1 MLFLQGF
8 PPTRCDDLSQPS
20 DGETFHGVV
29 IAAEP
34 QDPGIEADGRLTVAR
49 ARADLALDAAQL
61 GEFEWD
67 VARDQIVVSPRMGKI
82 LGVEP
87 GEYPAENG
95 EAVFS
100 SVHEDDRDGV
110 RRQLIDELNSG
121 ARFSVEFRMVHPDD
135 GRVRWIESSGVAVGM
150 PGGAPWK
157 LIGVVR
163 DITERKAAEDA
174 RETLVAELD
183 HRVKNVLA
191 SVQSLAA
198 QSARRTA
205 SLDSF
210 LKTFNG
216 RLQAMAAAHTLLSR
230 TRWRGAEIGDV
241 VAAELGPLAYGRA
254 RWTGPAL
261 MLTARATHAMA
272 LTLHELAANALNYG
286 ALSTEA
292 GRVEVRWTITPDG
305 GFELIW
311 QERRGPPVSPPQRQ
325 GFGTMILERVAP
337 REIGGSAVVEFRHEG
352 VRAVLRASL
361 NALAERAPQAD
372 DSRSRRGEER
382 RPEVSGGDAPADIV
396 GLKVL
401 VVEDA
406 GLLALELEAALAEA
420 GATVIG
426 PAASLDEA
434 FAMLDR
440 NFDVV
445 LLDSDLGGLSAA
457 PLAAALT
464 RRGEPFVLTAGHGEG
479 VAEAFQASAATVR
492 KPYNVRQVA
501 VALAR
506 ASGRLTD
513 S

>member
-1 MLFLQGF
+1 MSHL
-8 PPTRCDDLSQPS
+8 P
-20 DGETFHGVV
+20 DGERVCAVV
-29 IAAEP
+29 IAAAP
-34 QDPGIEADGRLTVAR
+34 QDPETETDGRLTVAR

-61 GEFEWD
+61 GEYEWD
-67 VARDQIVVSPRMGKI
+67 VARDVIVVSPRMGKI
-82 LGVEP
+82 LGVP
-87 GEYPAENG
+87 AGEYPAENG
-95 EAVFS
+95 EAVFT
-100 SVHEDDRDGV
+100 SVLESDRDDL
-110 RRQLIDELNSG
+110 RRQLIEELNGG
-121 ARFSVEFRMVHPDD
+121 ARFSVEFRHIHPDD
-135 GRVRWIESSGVAVGM
+135 GRMRWIESSGVAVGM

-241 VAAELGPLAYGRA
+241 VGAELGPLAYGRA

-261 MLTARATHAMA
+261 MLTARATHAVA
-272 LTLHELAANALNYG
+272 LALHELAANALKFG
-286 ALSTEA
+286 ALSSEA
-292 GRVEVRWTITPDG
+292 GRVEVRWTITPEG
-305 GFELIW
+305 GFELLW
-311 QERRGPPVSPPQRQ
+311 QERRGPPVTPPQRQ

-337 REIGGSAVVEFRHEG
+337 REIGGSAQVEFRHEG
-352 VRAVLRASL
+352 VRAVLRAGVE
-361 NALAERAPQAD
+361 ALAERPQEVD
-372 DSRSRRGEER
+372 DARGRRGEAK
-382 RPEVSGGDAPADIV
+382 RPEVSGGDAPADIA
-396 GLKVL
+396 GLKIL

-420 GATVIG
+420 GAEVLG
-426 PAASLDEA
+426 PAAGLDEA
-434 FAMLDR
+434 FAMLDQD
-440 NFDVV
+440 FDVV

-457 PLAAALT
+457 PLAAALA
-464 RRGEPFVLTAGHGEG
+464 RRGAPFVLTAGQGEG
-479 VAEAFQASAATVR
+479 MAEAFRASAATVR

-506 ASGRLTD
+506 ASGRT
-513 S
+513 SGT

>member
-1 MLFLQGF
+1 
-8 PPTRCDDLSQPS
+8 
-20 DGETFHGVV
+20 V

-34 QDPGIEADGRLTVAR
+34 QDPGIEADGRLAVAR

-61 GEFEWD
+61 GEYEWD
-67 VARDQIVVSPRMGKI
+67 VARDLIIVSPRMGKI
-82 LGVEP
+82 LGVPP
-87 GEYPAENG
+87 GEYPAEGG
-95 EAVFS
+95 EAVFG
-100 SVHEDDRDGV
+100 SVHPDDRENL
-110 RRQLIDELNSG
+110 RRRLTDELNSG
-121 ARFSVEFRMVHPDD
+121 AQFSVEFRLVHPDD
-135 GRVRWIESSGVAVGM
+135 GRLLWIESAGVAVGM

-163 DITERKAAEDA
+163 DISERKAAEDA
-174 RETLVAELD
+174 RESLLAELD

-198 QSARRTA
+198 QSARRTT

-261 MLTARATHAMA
+261 MLTTRATHALA
-272 LTLHELAANALNYG
+272 LTLHELAANALKYG
-286 ALSTEA
+286 ALSSEA
-292 GRVEVRWTITPDG
+292 GRVEVRWTILPDG
-305 GFELIW
+305 GFELTW
-311 QERRGPPVSPPQRQ
+311 QERRGPPVAPPQRQ

-337 REIGGSAVVEFRHEG
+337 REIGGSAQVEFRHEG
-352 VRAVLRASL
+352 VRVVLRAGL
-361 NALAERAPQAD
+361 DALAELAAEAGD
-372 DSRSRRGEER
+372 ARSRRSEDR
-382 RPEVSGGDAPADIV
+382 RAEVSGGDAPADIG
-396 GLKVL
+396 GLRIL

-406 GLLALELEAALAEA
+406 ALLGLELEAALAEA
-420 GATVIG
+420 GAEVVG
-426 PAASLDEA
+426 PAVSLDEA

-440 NFDVV
+440 EFDVV

-464 RRGEPFVLTAGHGEG
+464 RRGAPFVLTAGHGEG

-506 ASGRLTD
+506 AGGRLTE